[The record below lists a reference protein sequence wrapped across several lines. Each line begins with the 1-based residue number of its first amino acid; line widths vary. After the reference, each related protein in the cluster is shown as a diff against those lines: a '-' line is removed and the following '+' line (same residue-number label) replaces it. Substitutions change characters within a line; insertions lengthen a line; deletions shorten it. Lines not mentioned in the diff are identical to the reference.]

1 VSVSVLP
8 AVETGKAAN
17 AAYAN
22 VVEAVRG
29 ILREE
34 GVAGLYKGAG
44 AQVAQVIPVAGLSW
58 VVFEAAK
65 RALQAEDEDED

>member
-1 VSVSVLP
+1 MSVLP

-17 AAYAN
+17 AAYHN

-29 ILREE
+29 VLRTE
-34 GVAGLYKGAG
+34 GVGGLYKGVG

-58 VVFEAAK
+58 VVFETAK